1 MSTNVLALLI
11 AITVVVFFLIGLGG
25 LSLAAGVF
33 SQFLER
39 PRLKLL
45 RPQNHYNFSFS
56 FDWPFDK
63 DRAKIDFVK
72 LSLYNP
78 AGNPTRSELVRSFKP
93 KDQAFAQEIEMGQA
107 FANFVGANGFNKAEV
122 GIEIGSS
129 KEGINY
135 FFSYKGSKFQDLIRL
150 AQKTA
155 QEEQAALEA
164 KDKNDN
170 KEISYVV
177 PAKSFVADPMPS
189 EEGVQLVLPN
199 NPAFQSLFAGSA
211 GAGGGSGAVAAENFK
226 VAKVW
231 IDPGCIVC
239 NACEGIYPE
248 VFEVLPDTCVIRPTA
263 PLDNGL
269 RIKEA
274 AEGCPVEVIKFTI

>member
-11 AITVVVFFLIGLGG
+11 AISAVIFFIMGLGG
-25 LSLAAGVF
+25 LSLGIGVL

-39 PRLKLL
+39 PKLRFLK
-45 RPQNHYNFSFS
+45 PQNHYNFAFA

-63 DRAKIDFVK
+63 DQAKIDFIK
-72 LSLYNP
+72 LSLFNP

-93 KDQAFAQEIEMGQA
+93 KDQAFAQEIEMGQS
-107 FANFVGANGFNKAEV
+107 FANFLGANGFNKAEV
-122 GIEIGSS
+122 GIEVGSS

-135 FFSYKGSKFQDLIRL
+135 YFSYKGEKFQELVRS
-150 AQKTA
+150 AQKTT
-155 QEEQAALEA
+155 QEEQSELEA
-164 KDKNDN
+164 KDSSNTGG
-170 KEISYVV
+170 YVV
-177 PAKSFVADPMPS
+177 PAKSFIADPMPV
-189 EEGVQLVLPN
+189 EEGVQLVLPS
-199 NPAFQSLFAGSA
+199 NPAFQNLFAGSGGGGGA
-211 GAGGGSGAVAAENFK
+211 GAAVAENFK

-239 NACEGIYPE
+239 NACEGVYPE

-269 RIKEA
+269 KIQEA
-274 AEGCPVEVIKFTI
+274 AEGCPVEVIKFTKA